1 MRDYLHYCPEFD
13 TLVVMTKR
21 YTSYY
26 RDAFTVGPAKG
37 RVKLVFIMLGDFGF
51 THEG

>member
-13 TLVVMTKR
+13 CLVVMTRKYKR
-21 YTSYY
+21 YY

-37 RVKLVFIMLGDFGF
+37 TVMLVFITRGDFGF
-51 THEG
+51 NHG